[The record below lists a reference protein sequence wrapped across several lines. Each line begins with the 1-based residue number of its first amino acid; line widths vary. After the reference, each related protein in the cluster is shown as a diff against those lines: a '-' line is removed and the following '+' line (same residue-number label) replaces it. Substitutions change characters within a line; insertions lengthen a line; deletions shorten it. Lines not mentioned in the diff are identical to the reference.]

1 MSQRNVLFPL
11 DNRHF
16 ITVLLSFIIPVCFEE
31 LGNIIHIDLA
41 ILTFLGWYVL
51 ISLIINEYRSILEN
65 LVEAGFDVPQILVK
79 GLEVASQNIES
90 MVENNE

>member
-1 MSQRNVLFPL
+1 MDFSTVTRGLPL
-11 DNRHF
+11 AEY
-16 ITVLLSFIIPVCFEE
+16 S
-31 LGNIIHIDLA
+31 IHIDLA

-90 MVENNE
+90 IVENNE

>member
-1 MSQRNVLFPL
+1 MFRRIRK
-11 DNRHF
+11 DNSHRF
-16 ITVLLSFIIPVCFEE
+16 
-31 LGNIIHIDLA
+31 G
-41 ILTFLGWYVL
+41 VL

>member
-1 MSQRNVLFPL
+1 M
-11 DNRHF
+11 
-16 ITVLLSFIIPVCFEE
+16 
-31 LGNIIHIDLA
+31 
-41 ILTFLGWYVL
+41 LTFLGWYVL

>member
-1 MSQRNVLFPL
+1 MDFS
-11 DNRHF
+11 
-16 ITVLLSFIIPVCFEE
+16 TVTSGLPVSEYS
-31 LGNIIHIDLA
+31 IHIDLA

-90 MVENNE
+90 IVENNE